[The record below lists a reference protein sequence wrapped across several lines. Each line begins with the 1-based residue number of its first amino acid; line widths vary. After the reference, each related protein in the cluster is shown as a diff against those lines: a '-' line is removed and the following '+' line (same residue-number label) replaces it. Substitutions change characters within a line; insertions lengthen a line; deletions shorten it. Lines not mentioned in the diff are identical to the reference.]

1 RTDEED
7 REQRQLEVQRLPSMF
22 ANVRGLV
29 RLDEEEDEREKPAEQ
44 DGPDVGPDRSTAVR
58 GGGLPEAFGPG
69 AEGLRRPPLGAEQ
82 RPVGCRAVGAV
93 RDRVALRW
101 PIRRLG
107 TVGLLRPV
115 GGL

>member
-1 RTDEED
+1 MEDDVNDRRGQEDEQADSGECEDRTDEED

-29 RLDEEEDEREKPAEQ
+29 LLDEEEDEREKPAEQ

-69 AEGLRRPPLGAEQ
+69 AEGLRRQQL
-82 RPVGCRAVGAV
+82 
-93 RDRVALRW
+93 
-101 PIRRLG
+101 
-107 TVGLLRPV
+107 
-115 GGL
+115 